1 MVRLLL
7 VLVLSFFCALSV
19 ASDKAVQADRDYI
32 ERIEPRLRED
42 KLYIDVD
49 AHLILS
55 SELRNAAEKGIPLYF
70 VAEVEIF
77 QPRWW
82 WFNKK
87 VVKEQQTWRIVYN
100 ALTRQWRVGTSDLYL
115 PESSLDDALA
125 LIRHIRGWAL
135 AYAIDLDRDV
145 EYEGRVRIRLD
156 TSLLARPFQ
165 VDAINSSSWSLITP
179 WKSFSF
185 SVSVD
190 EPQP

>member
-1 MVRLLL
+1 MLRLFICLL
-7 VLVLSFFCALSV
+7 FSCFCVLSFAEEP
-19 ASDKAVQADRDYI
+19 AQTTAGERI
-32 ERIEPRLRED
+32 TRIEPRLRND

-49 AHLILS
+49 ASFELS
-55 SELRNAAEKGIPLYF
+55 AELKNAASKGIPLYF

-100 ALTRQWRVGTSDLYL
+100 ALTQQWRVGTSDLYL
-115 PESSLDDALA
+115 PESSLNDALDM
-125 LIRHIRGWAL
+125 IRHIRGWAL
-135 AYAIDLDRDV
+135 AYAVDLDRDAL
-145 EYEGRVRIRLD
+145 YEGRVRLRLD

-165 VDAINSSSWSLITP
+165 VDAINSSAWTLTTP

-185 SVSVD
+185 SVSLD
-190 EPQP
+190 ESPP